1 MYYICI
7 LCTHFLVANK
17 IFLHRFL
24 FYAVYMLRYFCVPIF
39 LQRSHSF
46 YFSTQL
52 NTVLSLYCLVS
63 FLNLMEHVLNTIPLC
78 YCFTSSYCFFILYSF
93 LSRIKFIIK
102 EIYKIYT
109 KKNREEKLMERNET
123 WNIYQVKQI

>member
-1 MYYICI
+1 MNFNKSTNTKLWSTKKKLNFSDNFQFYQRRLMYYICI

-63 FLNLMEHVLNTIPLC
+63 FLNLMEHVLNTIPL
-78 YCFTSSYCFFILYSF
+78 L
-93 LSRIKFIIK
+93 FIIASRLR
-102 EIYKIYT
+102 T
-109 KKNREEKLMERNET
+109 NLSVFSFSTRSFRE
-123 WNIYQVKQI
+123 

>member
-1 MYYICI
+1 MVYKKKLNFSDNFQFYQRRLMYYICI

-63 FLNLMEHVLNTIPLC
+63 FLNLMEHVLNTNTTLLLLHVFVLIYL
-78 YCFTSSYCFFILYSF
+78 FFHSLLVPF
-93 LSRIKFIIK
+93 AN
-102 EIYKIYT
+102 KIYN
-109 KKNREEKLMERNET
+109 KRNL
-123 WNIYQVKQI
+123 

>member
-1 MYYICI
+1 MNFNKSTNTKLWSAKKKKLNFSDNFQFYQRRLMYYICI

-78 YCFTSSYCFFILYSF
+78 YCFTSSY
-93 LSRIKFIIK
+93 
-102 EIYKIYT
+102 
-109 KKNREEKLMERNET
+109 
-123 WNIYQVKQI
+123 